1 MSNATKEEI
10 PLSRATV
17 LGTELAYIQDAISRG
32 KLNGGQHYSK
42 LCEAWME
49 SRYGA
54 AKAFLTPSC
63 THSLEAAALLCDI
76 QPGDEV
82 VMPSYTFSS
91 TANAFVFRG
100 AQIRFVDI
108 RPDTQNIDENL
119 IEAAITP
126 RTKAIVPVHYAGV
139 SCEMDRII
147 EIADAYHLY
156 VVEDAAQ
163 GVHAAWRGK
172 ALGTMGD
179 FGCFSF
185 HATKNYTM
193 GEGGALLL
201 RDSGRALDTAVIC
214 EKGTNRTAFLQ
225 GAVDQYTWVGKG
237 SSYLASE
244 LAAAYLYAQLQD
256 ADAINERRLHL
267 WERYYKQLSGLAQRE
282 RIELPVVPRYCRHNG
297 HIFYMKLSSFKERKA
312 LIEHLKGNGIAAAF
326 HYIPLH
332 TSIQGRV
339 CGSFV
344 GKDRFTTDT
353 SQRLLRLPL
362 YNAMTDAQVDR
373 VCESIFAFF
382 RTTLRKEEAAQGF
395 GA

>member
-1 MSNATKEEI
+1 MSNTEKEKI

-32 KLNGGQHYSK
+32 ELSGDHRYSR

-49 SRYGA
+49 SRYCV
-54 AKAFLTPSC
+54 AKALLTSSC
-63 THSLEAAALLCDI
+63 THALEAAALLCDI
-76 QPGDEV
+76 QPGDEII
-82 VMPSYTFSS
+82 MPSYTFSS
-91 TANAFVFRG
+91 TANAFALRG

-139 SCEMDRII
+139 SCDMDRII
-147 EIADAYHLY
+147 EIANQHHLY

-163 GVHAAWRGK
+163 GMHAAWRGK
-172 ALGTMGD
+172 ALGTIGD

-201 RDSGRALDTAVIC
+201 RESSRALDAAVIR
-214 EKGTNRTAFLQ
+214 EKGTNRAAFLQ
-225 GAVDQYTWVGKG
+225 GMVDRYTWVGKG

-256 ADAINERRLHL
+256 ADAINDRRLHL
-267 WERYYKQLSGLAQRE
+267 WQRYHELLSGLAQRE
-282 RIELPVVPRYCRHNG
+282 RIELPVVPQGCSHNG
-297 HIFYMKLSSFKERKA
+297 HIFYIKVSSLKKRKA
-312 LIEHLKGNGIAAAF
+312 LIEHLKGDGIEAAF

-332 TSIQGRV
+332 TSAQGRA

-344 GKDRFTTDT
+344 GEDRFTTDT
-353 SQRLLRLPL
+353 SLRLLRLPL
-362 YNAMTDAQVDR
+362 YDAMTDAQVDR
-373 VCESIFAFF
+373 VCESLHAFCQ
-382 RTTLRKEEAAQGF
+382 TKLGSE
-395 GA
+395 